1 MRAFLLHCVRCYDSV
16 KIGTVFVQR
25 LCFYRSRYVAE
36 IAATRPVYAED
47 GESVDAHELEEEVF
61 SDFVDYS
68 VDEFENVNNGSLIM
82 NA

>member
-36 IAATRPVYAED
+36 VAAARPVYAED
-47 GESVDAHELEEEVF
+47 KESVDESELEEEMF
-61 SDFVDYS
+61 PDFVDYS
-68 VDEFENVNNGSLIM
+68 VDEIENINNGSLIM

>member
-16 KIGTVFVQR
+16 KISTVFVQR

-36 IAATRPVYAED
+36 VAAARPVYAE
-47 GESVDAHELEEEVF
+47 GEENVDAHELEEEMF
-61 SDFVDYS
+61 PDFVDYS
-68 VDEFENVNNGSLIM
+68 VDEFESVNNGSLIM

>member
-1 MRAFLLHCVRCYDSV
+1 M
-16 KIGTVFVQR
+16 
-25 LCFYRSRYVAE
+25 
-36 IAATRPVYAED
+36 YAED
-47 GESVDAHELEEEVF
+47 GENVDAHELEEEVF